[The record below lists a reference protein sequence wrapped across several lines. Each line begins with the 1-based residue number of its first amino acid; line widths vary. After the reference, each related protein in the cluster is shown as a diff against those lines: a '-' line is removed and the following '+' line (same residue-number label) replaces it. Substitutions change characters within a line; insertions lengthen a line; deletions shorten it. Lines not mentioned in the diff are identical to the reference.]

1 MEAHTI
7 RTLQKWAQYIVLSCS
22 CALLSTWQTK
32 CAPRGISVRTCGLF
46 GMHEP
51 GYMHGEPFSADA
63 DDADA
68 DADADADDDA
78 DAPWPM
84 TCRAFHSLLPL
95 GGWPPTRQWVQASIG
110 IVSRLFSVR

>member
-1 MEAHTI
+1 
-7 RTLQKWAQYIVLSCS
+7 
-22 CALLSTWQTK
+22 
-32 CAPRGISVRTCGLF
+32 
-46 GMHEP
+46 
-51 GYMHGEPFSADA
+51 MHGEPFSADA